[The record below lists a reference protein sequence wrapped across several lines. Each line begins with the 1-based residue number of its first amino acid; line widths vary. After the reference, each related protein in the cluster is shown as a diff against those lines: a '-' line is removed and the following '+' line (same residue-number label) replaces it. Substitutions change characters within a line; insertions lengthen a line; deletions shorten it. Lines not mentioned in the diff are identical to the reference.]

1 MSEPQE
7 IRVRTLIDT
16 NTFTHTRT
24 GNKTWWEQHSG
35 ILTATLQ
42 SETLSYAESM
52 HFSRVTFQRWRSNS
66 EKKKKKD
73 IATLQHSTCV
83 SSKDPDDALRS
94 TGSVGFVASPWTALF
109 WSGWGWAVCV
119 LSVGAFGVTEV
130 SGLRVLLCEAA
141 ALHPPAALLPWCGAS
156 VYLKAECKFTTLV
169 KTSGSQNTQ
178 AQCDKH
184 CEPKHDKTRRLSVEC
199 LVCFITHLPD
209 SISHSNSNWT
219 RCTFRSKYV
228 TYVASYHQQQHYVTS
243 ENQIKGTE

>member
-1 MSEPQE
+1 
-7 IRVRTLIDT
+7 
-16 NTFTHTRT
+16 
-24 GNKTWWEQHSG
+24 
-35 ILTATLQ
+35 
-42 SETLSYAESM
+42 M
-52 HFSRVTFQRWRSNS
+52 HFSWVTFQRWRSNC
-66 EKKKKKD
+66 EKKRKKKD
-73 IATLQHSTCV
+73 TATLQHSTCV

-94 TGSVGFVASPWTALF
+94 MGSVGFVARPWTALF

-184 CEPKHDKTRRLSVEC
+184 CEPKHDKTRRLSVDC

-209 SISHSNSNWT
+209 LI
-219 RCTFRSKYV
+219 FKV
-228 TYVASYHQQQHYVTS
+228 TATEYNAHLAANMWHMLYLITNTWKQHLVTS
-243 ENQIKGTE
+243 KNQIKGTG

>member
-1 MSEPQE
+1 MQKICIS
-7 IRVRTLIDT
+7 
-16 NTFTHTRT
+16 
-24 GNKTWWEQHSG
+24 TW
-35 ILTATLQ
+35 
-42 SETLSYAESM
+42 
-52 HFSRVTFQRWRSNS
+52 VPFQWQRSNN

-83 SSKDPDDALRS
+83 SSEDPDDALRS
-94 TGSVGFVASPWTALF
+94 MGSVGFVARPWSALF

-141 ALHPPAALLPWCGAS
+141 ALHPPAAPLPWCGAS

-184 CEPKHDKTRRLSVEC
+184 HQPKHDKTWRHSVEC
-199 LVCFITHLPD
+199 LVCFIAHLLE
-209 SISHSNSNWT
+209 
-219 RCTFRSKYV
+219 FKV
-228 TYVASYHQQQHYVTS
+228 QQQLRMKNIWQPACHMCCFLSPTLESSIMLYK
-243 ENQIKGTE
+243 NQI